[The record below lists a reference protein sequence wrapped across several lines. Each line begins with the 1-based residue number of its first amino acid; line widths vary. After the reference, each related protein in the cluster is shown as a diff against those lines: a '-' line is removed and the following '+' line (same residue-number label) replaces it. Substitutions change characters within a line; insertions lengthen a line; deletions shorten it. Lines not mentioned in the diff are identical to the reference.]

1 MRRAARIDTT
11 APALIAY
18 AKSIGFTYL
27 PINGVV
33 DGILVLG
40 GFRAAVVDW
49 KSIKGTLTDA
59 QAKLVASGFPIRF
72 VSSPEQ
78 LDFLKVEMSR

>member
-1 MRRAARIDTT
+1 MRRAARIDNT
-11 APALIAY
+11 ATALIAY
-18 AKSIGFTYL
+18 ARSIGFAYL
-27 PINGVV
+27 PVNGVV
-33 DGILVLG
+33 DGVLVLG

-49 KSIKGTLTDA
+49 KSAGGTLTDA

-72 VSSPEQ
+72 VSTPEQ